1 MGILMANGTGI
12 PAKDVRIG
20 DFIMSYDFATGKLA
34 PSAVTSVQVFETNN
48 TYVFNGN
55 LRVDANEVL
64 YINGR
69 WMKAYDTK
77 VGDNLYM
84 PGYGNVTIYSISI
97 YNKGGH
103 VYDFLASPYNNY
115 IANGYVIDELES

>member
-1 MGILMANGTGI
+1 MSNGTEI
-12 PAKDVRIG
+12 PAKDVKIG

-55 LRVDANEVL
+55 LRVDSNEVL
-64 YINGR
+64 YVNGG
-69 WMKAYDTK
+69 WMKAYNTK
-77 VGDNLYM
+77 IGDSLYV
-84 PGYGNVTIYSISI
+84 PGSGNVTIYSIKI
-97 YNKGGH
+97 YDNKGGH

-115 IANGYVIDELES
+115 VADGYVIDLQES